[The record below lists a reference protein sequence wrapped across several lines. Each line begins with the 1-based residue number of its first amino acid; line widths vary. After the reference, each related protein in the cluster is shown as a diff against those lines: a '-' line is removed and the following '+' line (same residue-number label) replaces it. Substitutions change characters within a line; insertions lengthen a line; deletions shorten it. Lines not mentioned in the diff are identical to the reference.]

1 MGLAHSWSNILPDD
15 NTDVVFLD
23 AFKAISQ
30 SPNDYS
36 IVSIQGASASLSEC
50 SH

>member
-23 AFKAISQ
+23 NFKAIHQ
-30 SPNDYS
+30 SPNDYT
-36 IVSIQGASASLSEC
+36 IVTVQGRC
-50 SH
+50 KGD